1 MEHLQEQ
8 AIRLQNY
15 LEKKLDSKKGFVT
28 TKQKQGNWKLMKL
41 KNWVWSFIING
52 IKIFIQASSIS
63 WKWKI
68 IAQRAT

>member
-15 LEKKLDSKKGFVT
+15 LEKKLHSKKGFVT

-41 KNWVWSFIING
+41 KN
-52 IKIFIQASSIS
+52 
-63 WKWKI
+63 
-68 IAQRAT
+68 